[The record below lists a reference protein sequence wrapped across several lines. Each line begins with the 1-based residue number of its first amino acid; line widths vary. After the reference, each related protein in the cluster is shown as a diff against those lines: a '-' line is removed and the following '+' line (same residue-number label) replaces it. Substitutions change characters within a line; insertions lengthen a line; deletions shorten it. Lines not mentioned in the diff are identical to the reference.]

1 MGRFSDIDIE
11 LTYESKP
18 TTTPRIGSFGVCLN
32 DPGQPPRFFT
42 LLQLI
47 GNMGLFAPVDDPGM
61 TLQFDV
67 NDYWELT

>member
-1 MGRFSDIDIE
+1 
-11 LTYESKP
+11 LH
-18 TTTPRIGSFGVCLN
+18 
-32 DPGQPPRFFT
+32 DPNNPPRFFT

-67 NDYWELT
+67 DDFWQLT